1 MTFGSL
7 SEHKFYRPAVGA
19 AVTVLC
25 GLVLS
30 LGTMGEKFTY
40 ASYDNLSRLAAKP
53 ITNEVVVVQ
62 MDERAAAVLKTDRTK
77 WDRARHA
84 QLLNHLTN
92 SGCRLVVFDVH
103 FGELRTNDPATD
115 EELAKAMERHPGRVV
130 LMADRIV
137 DEIAGVL
144 VDQPLPP
151 HERFQRAAA
160 DWGIG
165 NLEDVA
171 SGVPVRR
178 HWPVPAPRE
187 GPQSL
192 PWTAAR
198 LAGADL
204 NKTPTEQWV
213 RYYKE
218 GDGLKLMP
226 YNIALDEPPVTFS
239 NKVVFVG
246 TAPKY
251 PFSNSAEVDKFL
263 TPHALFASG
272 RAAGGVEILATE
284 FINLL
289 NRDWLRL
296 MPDWLQW
303 LTLIVLG
310 ALLGAG
316 LSRFRGIVAV
326 GLAVGLAVVLTSAG
340 ACLSYYT
347 NWFFPWL
354 IVVVGQVPCALV
366 WALIPV
372 KVATAVQ
379 SQQAT
384 PPPPLPEV
392 VATPGAARNQ
402 TIRLDLPAEEVP
414 DAPEYEIITPAVG
427 KGGFGKVWIA
437 RNAIGQWQALK
448 AVYQSNFGENRAPYE
463 AEFKGLQRYKPVSEK
478 HPGLLRI
485 DLVSKMKQEGYFY
498 YVMELGDAQTPGWE
512 QKPTLYKP
520 KDLENLRKQAYGRRL
535 PVKECLRV
543 VTVLADA
550 LDFLH
555 KQGLTHR
562 DIKPANVIFVQGRP
576 KLADI
581 GLVSDIR
588 PIDEVKTFVGTF
600 GYMPPPPEKPGT
612 PQADIYALG
621 MLLYVIS
628 TGSDPGLFPELS
640 TTLMARSG
648 QAEFIRLNAIIL
660 KACQPEVARRYQAT
674 SEMLSDLKT
683 VAQELGLN

>member
-7 SEHKFYRPAVGA
+7 NEHKFYRPAVGA

-30 LGTMGEKFTY
+30 LGTLGEKFTE
-40 ASYDNLSRLAAKP
+40 ASYDNLTRFDPRSVTNKVAVIQMTDAAAKTLTTP
-53 ITNEVVVVQ
+53 AI
-62 MDERAAAVLKTDRTK
+62 K
-77 WDRARHA
+77 WDRARHTEM
-84 QLLNHLTN
+84 LNKLAADH
-92 SGCRLVVFDVH
+92 CPLVVFDVL
-103 FGELRTNDPATD
+103 FGDAGDNPKIDD
-115 EELAKAMERHPGRVV
+115 ELARAMTNHGRVV
-130 LMADRIV
+130 LMAGLADRSNGDADASQV
-137 DEIAGVL
+137 E
-144 VDQPLPP
+144 LPYQKFK
-151 HERFQRAAA
+151 EAAA
-160 DWGIG
+160 GWGIG
-165 NLEDVA
+165 LADVDDRKKEI
-171 SGVPVRR
+171 VRW
-178 HWPVPAPRE
+178 HWPYRFPPIETQPSLAAAAAQLADPILKKAPE
-187 GPQSL
+187 KAWL
-192 PWTAAR
+192 
-198 LAGADL
+198 
-204 NKTPTEQWV
+204 
-213 RYYKE
+213 RYYGERGGMKLIPYDQALNQPPNFF
-218 GDGLKLMP
+218 GDWIVFIGREPPDRLSD
-226 YNIALDEPPVTFS
+226 LDEQDRFQTPYTS
-239 NKVVFVG
+239 R
-246 TAPKY
+246 
-251 PFSNSAEVDKFL
+251 DKR
-263 TPHALFASG
+263 TV
-272 RAAGGVEILATE
+272 GGVRLHATA
-284 FINLL
+284 FLNLL

-316 LSRFRGIVAV
+316 LSRFRGLVAV

-379 SQQAT
+379 SQPAT
-384 PPPPLPEV
+384 PPTPLPEAV
-392 VATPGAARNQ
+392 VTPGSARNQ
-402 TIRLDLPAEEVP
+402 TIRLELPAEEVP

-498 YVMELGDAQTPGWE
+498 YVMELGDAQAPGWE
-512 QKPTLYKP
+512 QQPTLYKP

-674 SEMLSDLKT
+674 SEMLSDLKL